1 MDCFQPLSNR
11 FQRRRLR
18 LVPLDGDII
27 VIIPSSVDRDRRIAL
42 LQFPIRCKLIDPV
55 HNCQP
60 LNGGQVVTNYDVVAT
75 TFRSTS
81 V

>member
-1 MDCFQPLSNR
+1 MDRFQPLSNR
-11 FQRRRLR
+11 YQRRRLR
-18 LVPLDGDII
+18 LVPLDGDI
-27 VIIPSSVDRDRRIAL
+27 VIIPSSVDRDRRAAL
-42 LQFPIRCKLIDPV
+42 LLFPIRCKLVDPV

-60 LNGGQVVTNYDVVAT
+60 LNGGQDVTNYDVVAT